1 VGESLFSSRDG
12 IETTSVSQLTELEQ
26 PELFGKE
33 VARGADKSMHSE
45 TKIDR
50 QTPDL
55 RLPKQPPT
63 VTIVSDSTD
72 IAQSNQP
79 VNKYSE
85 CSKRDAEG
93 RTLSCNHRK
102 SRDQP
107 QLPKNIKAIAS
118 LGKPTIGASSIQSL
132 RNGWREA

>member
-1 VGESLFSSRDG
+1 
-12 IETTSVSQLTELEQ
+12 
-26 PELFGKE
+26 
-33 VARGADKSMHSE
+33 MHSE

-55 RLPKQPPT
+55 GLPKQPPT
-63 VTIVSDSTD
+63 RAIASNSTD

-93 RTLSCNHRK
+93 KTLSCDHRFK
-102 SRDQP
+102 RDRT
-107 QLPKNIKAIAS
+107 QLPKNIKAIAC
-118 LGKPTIGASSIQSL
+118 LGKPIIGANSTLNL
-132 RNGWREA
+132 RNGWREV